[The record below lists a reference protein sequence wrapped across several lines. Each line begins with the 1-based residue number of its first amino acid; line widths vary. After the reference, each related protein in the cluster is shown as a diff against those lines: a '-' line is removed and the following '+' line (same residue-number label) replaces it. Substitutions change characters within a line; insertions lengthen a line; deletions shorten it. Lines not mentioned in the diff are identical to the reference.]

1 MKKTRGFLLM
11 TYKLYHHL
19 DKVEGTKKSH
29 CLNIILS
36 MLKYAWKKDNYIC
49 HLRHATIEKDTGLSR
64 PTVKRCL
71 FTLAKLNIIKK
82 GRGKSGCTYQFNTKF
97 LRYEKESYLS
107 EKLDLSNVK
116 TRAILEDSIYKN
128 TLSDLDK
135 LIIKHNNKD
144 TIINKICS
152 SYTLAELNKLYDKGD
167 NPYYVRLAIQLKK
180 EEAKPKID
188 IPFGILDKVKKKTN
202 LFYKQAV
209 ERNRRGRAKLAK
221 TKDYLRGDSK
231 DKR

>member
-1 MKKTRGFLLM
+1 
-11 TYKLYHHL
+11 
-19 DKVEGTKKSH
+19 
-29 CLNIILS
+29 

-82 GRGKSGCTYQFNTKF
+82 VRGRSGCTYQFNTKF

-116 TRAILEDSIYKN
+116 SRAILEDTIYNN

-188 IPFGILDKVKKKTN
+188 IPFEILDKVKKKTN

>member
-1 MKKTRGFLLM
+1 
-11 TYKLYHHL
+11 
-19 DKVEGTKKSH
+19 
-29 CLNIILS
+29 
-36 MLKYAWKKDNYIC
+36 MLKYAWKKDNYVC

-82 GRGKSGCTYQFNTKF
+82 VRGKSGCTYQFNTKF

-107 EKLDLSNVK
+107 ENLDLSNVK
-116 TRAILEDSIYKN
+116 SRSILEDSIYNKE
-128 TLSDLDK
+128 LSDLDK
-135 LIIKHNNKD
+135 LIVKHNNKD

-167 NPYYVRLAIQLKK
+167 NPYYVKQAIELKK
-180 EEAKPKID
+180 EEAKSKID
-188 IPFGILDKVKKKTN
+188 IPFGIIDQIRKKTN
-202 LFYKQAV
+202 IFYKQAV
-209 ERNRRGRAKLAK
+209 TRNRRERVKIAK

>member
-1 MKKTRGFLLM
+1 MKKTRGFLMM

-36 MLKYAWKKDNYIC
+36 MLKYAWKKDNYVC
-49 HLRHATIEKDTGLSR
+49 HLRHATIVKDTGLSR
-64 PTVKRCL
+64 PTVKRSL

-82 GRGKSGCTYQFNTKF
+82 VRGRSGCTYQFNTKF
-97 LRYEKESYLS
+97 LRYEKETYLS
-107 EKLDLSNVK
+107 EKLELSNVK
-116 TRAILEDSIYKN
+116 SRSILEDTIYNKE
-128 TLSDLDK
+128 LSDLDK
-135 LIIKHNNKD
+135 LVIKNNNKD

-152 SYTLAELNKLYDKGD
+152 TYTLAELNKLYDKGD
-167 NPYYVRLAIQLKK
+167 NPYYVKQAILIK
-180 EEAKPKID
+180 EEEGKSKID
-188 IPFGILDKVKKKTN
+188 IPFGIMDQIKKKTN
-202 LFYKQAV
+202 IFYKQAV
-209 ERNRRGRAKLAK
+209 TRNRRERAKIAK